1 MYQEIINKIKPE
13 IDKTVNFLD
22 REMAKIRTG
31 RATPSLVED
40 IVVECFN
47 QKLPLKQLAAISVSG
62 PREILIQPWDSSYI
76 EGIISAITRAGIG
89 VNPIVDKNV
98 IRIVLPSL
106 SQEYRKSLLKIISDK
121 QEETRITIRR
131 WREDVWKEIQEK
143 TREGE
148 IREDDKFRAKDELQ
162 KIIDKYNEKI
172 EEMGERKK
180 REIIE

>member
-131 WREDVWKEIQEK
+131 WREETWKEIQDGFRDGK
-143 TREGE
+143 
-148 IREDDKFRAKDELQ
+148 IREDDKFRAKDKLQ
-162 KIIDKYNEKI
+162 EIVDEYNKKI
-172 EEMGERKK
+172 EQKTEAKK
-180 REIIE
+180 KEIME